1 MKLAAML
8 SVAIVLV
15 ACDDKAAQDAQNAA
29 PPEKPL
35 QLVEVANRARSS
47 LDGRPAHALYASA
60 DSTPL
65 WVDRNGKPTKGAREA
80 IAALLGAADEGLD
93 SAAYSAAALSRRAD
107 SLDATR
113 RPGAEVV
120 AAFDADLSRSL
131 LQYLTDLHNGRVDP
145 RSLGLKLTIP
155 KDEHELAAMVRTG
168 LAKSSIEQLVKD
180 LEPPLA
186 LYRRLRTAL
195 GQYRELAV
203 RHADWPALA
212 PPRQA
217 IKPGMP
223 YPDIATVAGRLRI
236 LGDLD
241 GRANTGTDSATY
253 DPQLADAVKRFQDRH
268 GLEPDGVIGKSTI
281 VALNVPPAVRAS
293 QIALSLE
300 RLRWLPDLDG
310 RRFIVVNIPS
320 YHLWAWDSTGTEG
333 VPSIDMGVIVGKRAV
348 DTRTPVFVD
357 DMRYL
362 IFRPYWNVP
371 LSIAR
376 NEIVPAAMKDHT
388 YLARQDMEIVKGQS
402 DGSPVVESSKGNL
415 EKVAKGELRVRQR
428 PGERNALG
436 LVKFIFPN
444 DANVYLHGTPAQSL
458 FNRASRDFSHGC
470 VRVEQPV
477 DLAEWVLR
485 DVEGWDRGRILAA
498 MEDNKSTRVDLK
510 TPVRVVL
517 FYTTALARL
526 DGQLEFADDIYGHDT
541 RLLEAMR

>member
-1 MKLAAML
+1 MLLAAIAL
-8 SVAIVLV
+8 T
-15 ACDDKAAQDAQNAA
+15 ACNDKAPREAQDEA
-29 PPEKPL
+29 PPPAPL

-47 LDGRPAHALYASA
+47 LDGKPAHALYAPA
-60 DSTPL
+60 DATPL
-65 WVDRNGKPTKGAREA
+65 WVDRKGKASKEAREA
-80 IAALLGAADEGLD
+80 IAALLQSADEGLD
-93 SAAYSAAALSRRAD
+93 SAGYSAAALSRQAD
-107 SLDATR
+107 SLTAMRYPTSE
-113 RPGAEVV
+113 AV
-120 AAFDADLSRSL
+120 AAFDADLSRSV

-155 KDEHELAAMVRTG
+155 KDEHELAAMVRAG
-168 LAKSSIEQLVKD
+168 LANSSIEQLVKD
-180 LEPPLA
+180 LQPPLA

-203 RHADWPALA
+203 KHPDWPALA
-212 PPRQA
+212 PPPKA

-223 YPDIATVAGRLRI
+223 YADIATVAERLRI

-241 GRANTGTDSATY
+241 GGANTGTDSATY
-253 DPQLADAVKRFQDRH
+253 NPQLADAVKQFQDRH
-268 GLEPDGVIGKSTI
+268 GLEPDGVIGKGTI
-281 VALNVPPAVRAS
+281 VALNVPPATRAR

-333 VPSIDMGVIVGKRAV
+333 TPSIDMDVIVGKRAV

-376 NEIVPAAMKDHT
+376 SEIVPAAMKDHT
-388 YLARQDMEIVKGQS
+388 YLARQDMELVKGQN
-402 DGSPVVESSKGNL
+402 DGSPVAESSKDNL

-477 DLAEWVLR
+477 DLAEWVLG

-517 FYTTALARL
+517 FYTTALVRL
-526 DGQLEFADDIYGHDT
+526 DGKVEFAEDIYGHDT
-541 RLLEAMR
+541 PLLEAMK

>member
-1 MKLAAML
+1 
-8 SVAIVLV
+8 
-15 ACDDKAAQDAQNAA
+15 
-29 PPEKPL
+29 
-35 QLVEVANRARSS
+35 
-47 LDGRPAHALYASA
+47 
-60 DSTPL
+60 
-65 WVDRNGKPTKGAREA
+65 
-80 IAALLGAADEGLD
+80 
-93 SAAYSAAALSRRAD
+93 
-107 SLDATR
+107 
-113 RPGAEVV
+113 V
-120 AAFDADLSRSL
+120 AAFDAALSKSVV
-131 LQYLTDLHNGRVDP
+131 QYLTDLHNGRVDP
-145 RSLGLKLTIP
+145 RTVGFKLTIP
-155 KDEHELAAMVRTG
+155 KDEHEVAAMVRSG
-168 LAKSSIEQLVKD
+168 LEQSTMAQLVND
-180 LEPPLA
+180 LRPPLA

-195 GQYRELAV
+195 GRYRELAV
-203 RHADWPALA
+203 KHAAWPALA
-212 PPRQA
+212 PPPKA
-217 IKPGMP
+217 IKPGMR
-223 YPDIATVAGRLRI
+223 YPDIALVADRLRI

-241 GRANTGTDSATY
+241 EGANTRTDSATY
-253 DPQLADAVKRFQDRH
+253 DPRLTDAVKQFQARH
-268 GLEPDGVIGKSTI
+268 GLAPDGVIGKSTLM
-281 VALNVPPAVRAS
+281 ALNVPPAERAG

-300 RLRWLPDLDG
+300 RLRWLPDLHG

-388 YLARQDMEIVKGQS
+388 YLAREDMEIVKGQS

-458 FNRASRDFSHGC
+458 FSRASRDFSHGC
-470 VRVEQPV
+470 VRVEMPV

-498 MEDNKSTRVDLK
+498 MEDSRSSRVNLA

-517 FYTTALARL
+517 FYTTALVQL
-526 DGQLEFADDIYGHDT
+526 DGMVEFADDIYGHDA

>member
-1 MKLAAML
+1 MKFAPMLLAAIAL
-8 SVAIVLV
+8 T
-15 ACDDKAAQDAQNAA
+15 ACNDKAPREGPDAD
-29 PPEKPL
+29 PPEQPL
-35 QLVEVANRARSS
+35 QLVEVANRARTS
-47 LDGRPAHALYASA
+47 LDGKPAHALYTTA

-65 WVDRNGKPTKGAREA
+65 WVDRNGKPSKGAREA
-80 IAALLGAADEGLD
+80 IAALLQAADEGLD
-93 SAAYSAAALSRRAD
+93 SASYSAAALSRRAD
-107 SLDATR
+107 SLAATR
-113 RPGAEVV
+113 NRSSEAV
-120 AAFDADLSRSL
+120 AAFDADLSRSV

-155 KDEHELAAMVRTG
+155 KDDHELAAMVRTS
-168 LAKSSIEQLVKD
+168 LENSSVEQLVKN
-180 LEPPLA
+180 LQPPLA

-203 RHADWPALA
+203 KHPDWPPLT
-212 PPRQA
+212 PPRKS

-223 YPDIATVAGRLRI
+223 YPDIATVAERLRI

-241 GRANTGTDSATY
+241 GGANTRTDSATY
-253 DPQLADAVKRFQDRH
+253 DPGLADAVKRFQDRH

-281 VALNVPPAVRAS
+281 VALNVSPAARAS

-320 YHLWAWDSTGTEG
+320 YHLWAWDSTGAEG
-333 VPSIDMGVIVGKRAV
+333 TPSIDMDVIVGKRAV

-371 LSIAR
+371 VSIAR
-376 NEIVPAAMKDHT
+376 SEIVPAAMKDHT
-388 YLARQDMEIVKGQS
+388 YLARQDMEIVKGQN
-402 DGSPVVESSKGNL
+402 DGSPVVESSKDNL
-415 EKVAKGELRVRQR
+415 EKVAEGELRVRQR

-458 FNRASRDFSHGC
+458 FNRSSRDFSHGC

-498 MEDNKSTRVDLK
+498 MEDAKSTRVDLK

-526 DGQLEFADDIYGHDT
+526 DGQVEFADDIYGHDAP
-541 RLLEAMR
+541 LLAAMK

>member
-1 MKLAAML
+1 ML
-8 SVAIVLV
+8 SVAIALI
-15 ACDDKAAQDAQNAA
+15 ACSDKTPREAADAA
-29 PPEKPL
+29 PPEQPL

-47 LDGRPAHALYASA
+47 LDGMPAHALYADQDSA
-60 DSTPL
+60 PL
-65 WVDRNGKPTKGAREA
+65 WVDARGKPSKGAREA
-80 IAALLGAADEGLD
+80 IAALLQAADEGLD
-93 SAAYSAAALSRRAD
+93 SAAYSAAALNRRAD
-107 SLDATR
+107 SLAAAR
-113 RPGAEVV
+113 NPGSEAV
-120 AAFDADLSRSL
+120 AAFDADLSRSV
-131 LQYLTDLHNGRVDP
+131 LQYLTDLHHGRVDP

-155 KDEHELAAMVRTG
+155 KDEHELAAMVRSG
-168 LAKSSIEQLVKD
+168 LETSSIEQLVKN
-180 LEPPLA
+180 LRPPLA

-203 RHADWPALA
+203 KHPDWPALT
-212 PPRQA
+212 PPRKA

-223 YPDIATVAGRLRI
+223 YADIATVAERLRI

-241 GRANTGTDSATY
+241 GRADARTDSATY
-253 DPQLADAVKRFQDRH
+253 DPRLTEAVKRFQDRH

-281 VALNVPPAVRAS
+281 VALNVAPAVRAN

-388 YLARQDMEIVKGQS
+388 YLAREDMEIVRGQS
-402 DGSPVVESSKGNL
+402 DGSPVVESSKENL

-485 DVEGWDRGRILAA
+485 DVAGWDRGRILAA
-498 MEDNKSTRVDLK
+498 MEDNKSTRVDLT

-526 DGQLEFADDIYGHDT
+526 DGKVEFSEDIYGHDT
-541 RLLEAMR
+541 KLLEAMER

>member
-1 MKLAAML
+1 ML
-8 SVAIVLV
+8 LIAIVLI
-15 ACDDKAAQDAQNAA
+15 ACNDKATREARHIA
-29 PPEKPL
+29 PPPAPL
-35 QLVEVANRARSS
+35 QLVEVANRARTS
-47 LDGRPAHALYASA
+47 LDGKPAHALYVAQ
-60 DSTPL
+60 DSVPL
-65 WVDRNGKPTKGAREA
+65 WVDARGKPNTAAREA
-80 IAALLGAADEGLD
+80 ITALLQAADEGLD
-93 SAAYSAAALSRRAD
+93 SADYAAGELSRRAD
-107 SLDATR
+107 SLAAMR
-113 RPGAEVV
+113 QPGAELV

-145 RSLGLKLTIP
+145 RSLGFKVTIP
-155 KDEHELAAMVRTG
+155 KDEHELAAMVRSG
-168 LAKSSIEQLVKD
+168 LEKSSIEQLVKD
-180 LEPPLA
+180 LQPPLA

-195 GQYRELAV
+195 GHYRELAV
-203 RHADWPALA
+203 RYPDWPALT
-212 PPRQA
+212 PVMKG

-223 YPDIATVAGRLRI
+223 YADIALVADRLRI

-241 GRANTGTDSATY
+241 EVANTRADSATY
-253 DPQLADAVKRFQDRH
+253 DPRLTDAVKRFQARH
-268 GLEPDGVIGKSTI
+268 GLEPDGVIGKSTL
-281 VALNVPPAVRAS
+281 VALNVPPAERAR

-300 RLRWLPDLDG
+300 RLRWLPDLNG

-320 YHLWAWDSTGTEG
+320 YHLWAWDSTGAEG
-333 VPSIDMGVIVGKRAV
+333 APSIDMGVIVGKRAV

-428 PGERNALG
+428 PGDRNALG

-498 MEDNKSTRVDLK
+498 MEDSRSSRVNLA

-517 FYTTALARL
+517 FYTTALVRL
-526 DGQLEFADDIYGHDT
+526 DGMVEFADDIYGHDS

>member
-1 MKLAAML
+1 ML
-8 SVAIVLV
+8 SIAIVLI
-15 ACDDKAAQDAQNAA
+15 ACNDKAAREARDIS
-29 PPEKPL
+29 PPPL
-35 QLVEVANRARSS
+35 PLVEVANRARTS
-47 LDGRPAHALYASA
+47 LDGKPAHALYVAQ
-60 DSTPL
+60 DSVPL
-65 WVDRNGKPTKGAREA
+65 WVDARGKPNKGAREA
-80 IAALLGAADEGLD
+80 ITALLQAADEGLD
-93 SAAYSAAALSRRAD
+93 SADYAVGDLSRRAD
-107 SLDATR
+107 SLAAMR
-113 RPGAEVV
+113 QPGAELV
-120 AAFDADLSRSL
+120 AAFDADLSRSV

-145 RSLGLKLTIP
+145 RSLGFKLTIP

-168 LAKSSIEQLVKD
+168 LEKSSIEQLVKD
-180 LEPPLA
+180 LQPPLA

-195 GQYRELAV
+195 GHYRELAV
-203 RHADWPALA
+203 RYPDWPALTPVA
-212 PPRQA
+212 KG

-223 YPDIATVAGRLRI
+223 YPDIALVSDRLRI

-241 GRANTGTDSATY
+241 ERANTRADSATY
-253 DPQLADAVKRFQDRH
+253 DPRLTDAVKRFQARH
-268 GLEPDGVIGKSTI
+268 GLEPDGVIGKSTL
-281 VALNVPPAVRAS
+281 VALGVPPAERAR

-300 RLRWLPDLDG
+300 RLRWLPDLNG

-320 YHLWAWDSTGTEG
+320 YHLWAWDSTGADGT
-333 VPSIDMGVIVGKRAV
+333 PSIDMGVIVGMRAV

-388 YLARQDMEIVKGQS
+388 YLARQDMEIVKGQH
-402 DGSPVVESSKGNL
+402 DASPVVESSKGNL

-428 PGERNALG
+428 PGDRNALG

-470 VRVEQPV
+470 VRVEQPL

-498 MEDNKSTRVDLK
+498 MEDSRSSRVNLA

-517 FYTTALARL
+517 FYTTALVQL
-526 DGQLEFADDIYGHDT
+526 DGTVEFANDIYGHDT
-541 RLLEAMR
+541 RLLEAMN

>member
-1 MKLAAML
+1 MKFAPMLLAAIAL
-8 SVAIVLV
+8 I
-15 ACDDKAAQDAQNAA
+15 ACNDRAPREGPDAA
-29 PPEKPL
+29 PPEQPL

-47 LDGRPAHALYASA
+47 LDGKPAHALYGAQDSA
-60 DSTPL
+60 PL
-65 WVDRNGKPTKGAREA
+65 WVDRHGKPTKGAREA
-80 IAALLGAADEGLD
+80 IDALLGAPDEGLD
-93 SAAYSAAALSRRAD
+93 SAAYSAAALKRRAD
-107 SLDATR
+107 SLAATR
-113 RPGAEVV
+113 NPGSEAV
-120 AAFDADLSRSL
+120 AAFDADLSRSV

-145 RSLGLKLTIP
+145 RSLGLKVTIP

-168 LAKSSIEQLVKD
+168 LESSSIAQLVTN
-180 LEPPLA
+180 LQPPLA

-203 RHADWPALA
+203 KHPDWPALT
-212 PPRQA
+212 PPRKA
-217 IKPGMP
+217 IKPGAP
-223 YPDIATVAGRLRI
+223 YPDIATVAERLRI

-241 GRANTGTDSATY
+241 GGTNTRADSTY
-253 DPQLADAVKRFQDRH
+253 DPGLADAVKRFQDRH

-281 VALNVPPAVRAS
+281 VALNVPPAERAG

-415 EKVAKGELRVRQR
+415 EKVEKGELRVRQR

-498 MEDNKSTRVDLK
+498 MEDSKSTRVDLK

-526 DGQLEFADDIYGHDT
+526 DGKVEFSEDIYGHDT
-541 RLLEAMR
+541 RLLAAMR